1 MLLGA
6 ISSKGHGSKCKERR
20 QNHYKIVLTHGFHTS
35 TSINIPH
42 NINWGNKINHVTNI
56 TKRKEG
62 REGEWEVNSTHTKST
77 YIFTKFISKMN
88 RITFII

>member
-1 MLLGA
+1 MDILVTNSTPPDNNILFFSVF
-6 ISSKGHGSKCKERR
+6 IPL
-20 QNHYKIVLTHGFHTS
+20 LTHGFHTS